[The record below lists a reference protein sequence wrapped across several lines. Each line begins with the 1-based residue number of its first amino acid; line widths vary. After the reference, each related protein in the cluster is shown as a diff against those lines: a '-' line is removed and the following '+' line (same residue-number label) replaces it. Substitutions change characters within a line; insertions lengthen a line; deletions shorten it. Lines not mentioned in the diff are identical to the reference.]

1 VTHRVKNKKS
11 KHERERV
18 SRLDVCDHREI
29 SAVRFG
35 RGVYFHG
42 VWSVGNQSAAVKS
55 NPFTTILFAVKA
67 QPLHC
72 WRWIWT
78 QSRVGISSHNP
89 SIPRFKCIAK
99 RRSHII
105 LRILICHSIVRERWT
120 LTLPIFGLVVVSVD
134 ERQDA
139 VSSSN
144 RSRPEDTWRVMQE
157 KIHCN

>member
-1 VTHRVKNKKS
+1 AGARG
-11 KHERERV
+11 
-18 SRLDVCDHREI
+18 CY
-29 SAVRFG
+29 FG
-35 RGVYFHG
+35 RNLG
-42 VWSVGNQSAAVKS
+42 
-55 NPFTTILFAVKA
+55 
-67 QPLHC
+67 
-72 WRWIWT
+72 
-78 QSRVGISSHNP
+78 HNP

-157 KIHCN
+157 KIHCNAWPQKQIFEKSAMRIGQIRYSQVSSGACSNSQAVKSSRDVKLSNSSINCSSFSI